1 MKVPLLDLKPQLE
14 SLHGEILEAV
24 TRVVESTRYIMGPE
38 IENLEKEIA
47 EYCGTADAVGVSS
60 GTDALLLSLMALDIG
75 PGDLVLTTDFSFFAT
90 AGVISRL
97 NATPVFLDIDPE
109 NWNLDPVQLE
119 QKLESMSSD
128 DRKRVKAIIVVH
140 LYGQSAEMKP
150 LLDCAEKYGIP
161 VIEDAAQAIGAECRI
176 NGSPRKVGSMGTFG
190 CFSFFPSKNLGG
202 IGDGGIITVQDPELA
217 SVLRL
222 KRVHGGE
229 KKYYHRVIGGNFR
242 LDPIQA
248 AVIRVKLPHLNS
260 WHRKRRENALYYNQL
275 FEKAG
280 LAPKVLTPPELHDS
294 ELNFPHIY
302 NQYVIRAE
310 QRDELRE
317 FLLESECATEV
328 YYPVPFHL
336 QECFSDLDCEA
347 GTLKHSEHAANTVVA
362 LPIFPELTQEMQDYL
377 VDQIR
382 LFYQNQ

>member
-97 NATPVFLDIDPE
+97 NATPVFLDINPE
-109 NWNLDPVQLE
+109 NWNLDPVHLE
-119 QKLESMSSD
+119 QKFESMSSD

-150 LLDCAEKYGIP
+150 LVDCAEKYGIP
-161 VIEDAAQAIGAECRI
+161 VIEDAAQAIGAECRL

-202 IGDGGIITVQDPELA
+202 IGDGGSSDRNPGQGQSAIRKLGEFRGATDGRVLGVA
-217 SVLRL
+217 SNTN
-222 KRVHGGE
+222 RV
-229 KKYYHRVIGGNFR
+229 
-242 LDPIQA
+242 
-248 AVIRVKLPHLNS
+248 
-260 WHRKRRENALYYNQL
+260 
-275 FEKAG
+275 
-280 LAPKVLTPPELHDS
+280 
-294 ELNFPHIY
+294 
-302 NQYVIRAE
+302 
-310 QRDELRE
+310 
-317 FLLESECATEV
+317 
-328 YYPVPFHL
+328 
-336 QECFSDLDCEA
+336 
-347 GTLKHSEHAANTVVA
+347 TVVA
-362 LPIFPELTQEMQDYL
+362 FRTLSWILKGHEGPSGLRVWGWRNRKAEGAASH
-377 VDQIR
+377 DQIR
-382 LFYQNQ
+382 LVDVQTGDIEVCISSQI

>member
-119 QKLESMSSD
+119 QKLESMSTD
-128 DRKRVKAIIVVH
+128 DRKRVKAVIVVH

-161 VIEDAAQAIGAECRI
+161 VIEDAAQAIGAECRL

-190 CFSFFPSKNLGG
+190 CFSFFPSKNLGACGDAG
-202 IGDGGIITVQDPELA
+202 IVTTNDKDLYEKIKC
-217 SVLRL
+217 LRM
-222 KRVHGGE
+222 HGE
-229 KKYYHRVIGGNFR
+229 TQRYHHKYIGGNFR
-242 LDPIQA
+242 LDTIQA
-248 AVIRVKLPHLNS
+248 GILTIKLAYLDEQHNGRQS
-260 WHRKRRENALYYNQL
+260 NANYYNTH
-275 FEKAG
+275 
-280 LAPKVLTPPELHDS
+280 LAETIQKPIINSNSPS
-294 ELNFPHIY
+294 IY
-302 NQYVIRAE
+302 NQYTLKTAK
-310 QRDELRE
+310 RDALKDY
-317 FLLESECATEV
+317 LTKHTIGNNI
-328 YYPVPFHL
+328 YYPIPLHL
-336 QECFSDLDCEA
+336 QDCFTYLGYQQGDFPEA
-347 GTLKHSEHAANTVVA
+347 EKAANQV
-362 LPIFPELTQEMQDYL
+362 LSIPIFTELTKEELAYTCQH
-377 VDQIR
+377 I
-382 LFYQNQ
+382 NQFFEG